1 METAQ
6 DLVTEVLEEGAFDA
20 TPTAVLRWLNRRH
33 RTMVARSGC
42 WVKDVE
48 LGPSVADQ
56 AEYALPAGANAER
69 LVRAVQ
75 VTVGGVI
82 FQQGTPDDMT
92 QAAAGVL
99 LLDGDGGV
107 MDASMDDT
115 GTAWAQTILLQPAPG
130 EDSLSIIV
138 RGSWL
143 PRDLRL
149 DQSPVIPPNYV
160 DALVAG
166 AIATG
171 LSRSAGDFRPDLAQR
186 FEDQFIAATEELRL
200 ETLRRLRTRNP
211 QIRVVGLNA

>member
-1 METAQ
+1 
-6 DLVTEVLEEGAFDA
+6 
-20 TPTAVLRWLNRRH
+20 
-33 RTMVARSGC
+33 VARGC
-42 WVKDVE
+42 
-48 LGPSVADQ
+48 
-56 AEYALPAGANAER
+56 
-69 LVRAVQ
+69 
-75 VTVGGVI
+75 
-82 FQQGTPDDMT
+82 
-92 QAAAGVL
+92 
-99 LLDGDGGV
+99 
-107 MDASMDDT
+107 
-115 GTAWAQTILLQPAPG
+115 
-130 EDSLSIIV
+130 
-138 RGSWL
+138 